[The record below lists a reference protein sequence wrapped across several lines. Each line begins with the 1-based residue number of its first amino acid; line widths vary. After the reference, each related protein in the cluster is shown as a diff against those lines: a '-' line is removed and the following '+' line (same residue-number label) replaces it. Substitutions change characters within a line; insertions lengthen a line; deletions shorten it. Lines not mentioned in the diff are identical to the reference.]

1 MMPVLAI
8 VRIRHPKGA
17 FAIWAPVILLWPLLT
32 AVGLLLSPVLTGVAL
47 AKGRNPVAIA
57 DGLRRLVFSLSGTVV
72 EVDSPTAS
80 VLVRLI

>member
-8 VRIRHPKGA
+8 VRIRHPRGG
-17 FAIWAPVILLWPLLT
+17 FAIWAPVILLWPLVAAL
-32 AVGLLLSPVLTGVAL
+32 GLVLSPVLTGIAL

-57 DGLRRLVFSLSGTVV
+57 DGLRRLVFSLSGLVV
-72 EVDSPTAS
+72 EVESPAAS